1 MQGENIGALNV
12 LTGPGV
18 LFDLKT
24 KTMIHTATKI
34 TYIVVLSMLKRTL
47 YLTVIQYSIH

>member
-18 LFDLKT
+18 LFDLENKNNDSYSNEDNLHCGVIYV
-24 KTMIHTATKI
+24 KKS
-34 TYIVVLSMLKRTL
+34 VVLNS
-47 YLTVIQYSIH
+47 YPV